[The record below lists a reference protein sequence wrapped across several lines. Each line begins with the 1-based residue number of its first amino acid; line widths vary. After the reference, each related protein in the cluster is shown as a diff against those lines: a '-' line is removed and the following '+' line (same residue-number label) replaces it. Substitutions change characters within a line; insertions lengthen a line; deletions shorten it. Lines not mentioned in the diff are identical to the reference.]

1 MKFSEK
7 FGKFRY
13 SHFIQE
19 RTNWNKKKPG
29 VQKGAIAWK
38 EKQFQRI
45 I

>member
-19 RTNWNKKKPG
+19 RINWNKKKNL
-29 VQKGAIAWK
+29 VFKK
-38 EKQFQRI
+38 VL
-45 I
+45 